1 METSDR
7 QAEMVQEAAALRR
20 DVALTT
26 TGVALA
32 LGVALQL
39 LGAESPWGL
48 AAFALAYA
56 AGGVPAGS
64 NAIRALRRGQLD
76 IDLLM
81 VTAAVAAAAVGE
93 PRDGA
98 ILLFLFSLA
107 GTLEDYAM
115 GRTKHAVDALLQ
127 LRPERANRLRHDGS
141 LENVAADT
149 LRPGETVEVRAGERI
164 PVDGRILAGSSSVDQ
179 ATITGESLPVDK
191 SVGDEVFAAT
201 VNGNGVLRVEVLA
214 AANESTVARMI
225 ELVTEARAQRSPSQ
239 RIGDWFG
246 QRYTVAVL
254 AGSLLALVVLLLIG
268 RDWSAALYTTAT
280 LLVAASPCAVVISV
294 PAAVL
299 SALAAGARSGALFK
313 GGGALETFAT
323 IDTIAFDKTG
333 TLTTGHPRVSD
344 VIALNG
350 EEALLELAASIEAQS
365 EHPIARAM
373 MREANERGIEPAV
386 AEQVEAVPGQGL
398 VGVVAGRR
406 IWAGTPM
413 LMERFGLT
421 LDPEL
426 AQALDDLRQRGV
438 SLMLVGDQ
446 TQVHGVIGVADT
458 VREHASEALTQ
469 LRSLGIRRLV
479 MITGDHAGV
488 AQNVA
493 REVGIAAN
501 DTYAELLPNAKLERV
516 QQLQR
521 HGRVAYVGDG
531 VNDAAALAA
540 ADLGIAMGVH
550 GSDVAIETA
559 DVALLSNDLRRL
571 AVTLKLAQQTLR
583 VVRQNLTFAI
593 SVMAL
598 LVLFTLFGELPLPLA
613 VVGHEGG
620 TLLVVLN
627 GLRLLRTRS

>member
-1 METSDR
+1 M
-7 QAEMVQEAAALRR
+7 
-20 DVALTT
+20 
-26 TGVALA
+26 
-32 LGVALQL
+32 
-39 LGAESPWGL
+39 
-48 AAFALAYA
+48 
-56 AGGVPAGS
+56 
-64 NAIRALRRGQLD
+64 
-76 IDLLM
+76 
-81 VTAAVAAAAVGE
+81 
-93 PRDGA
+93 
-98 ILLFLFSLA
+98 
-107 GTLEDYAM
+107 
-115 GRTKHAVDALLQ
+115 
-127 LRPERANRLRHDGS
+127 
-141 LENVAADT
+141 
-149 LRPGETVEVRAGERI
+149 
-164 PVDGRILAGSSSVDQ
+164 
-179 ATITGESLPVDK
+179 
-191 SVGDEVFAAT
+191 
-201 VNGNGVLRVEVLA
+201 
-214 AANESTVARMI
+214 
-225 ELVTEARAQRSPSQ
+225 
-239 RIGDWFG
+239 
-246 QRYTVAVL
+246 
-254 AGSLLALVVLLLIG
+254 
-268 RDWSAALYTTAT
+268 
-280 LLVAASPCAVVISV
+280 
-294 PAAVL
+294 
-299 SALAAGARSGALFK
+299 
-313 GGGALETFAT
+313 ETFAT

-446 TQVHGVIGVADT
+446 TQVHGVIGVADA